1 MKYAILINEGPEQ
14 FAIRNDADKAPA
26 YWGAYTAY
34 GEALH
39 KAGVFAGGAGLQPPH
54 TATTIR
60 HRDGKRVV
68 QDGPFADTKEQ
79 LAGFYVVDVP
89 DLDAALEW
97 ASRCPELEYGST
109 IEVRPEI
116 GMP

>member
-14 FAIRNDADKAPA
+14 FAIRNDAGKAPA

-34 GEALH
+34 G
-39 KAGVFAGGAGLQPPH
+39 
-54 TATTIR
+54 
-60 HRDGKRVV
+60 
-68 QDGPFADTKEQ
+68 PFGDPKEQ
-79 LAGFYVVDVP
+79 LAGFYLVDVP

-97 ASRCPELEYGST
+97 ASRCPGLEYGST